1 MNYYENFV
9 LIEPSLPDEEIDQV
23 STRIQEQIKK
33 GGGEIIKEDRWG
45 RRKLAYEL
53 NKRTQGY
60 YILYTFK
67 APSDMVK
74 KMETFY
80 KVFDPVFKFMII
92 KLRKKE
98 IEALQEQLKG
108 ATTEKEA

>member
-23 STRIQEQIKK
+23 SNKIQEQIKK
-33 GGGEIIKEDRWG
+33 EGGEIIREDRWG

-67 APSDMVK
+67 APPEIVK

-108 ATTEKEA
+108 TTTEKEA

>member
-23 STRIQEQIKK
+23 SAKIQEEIRK

-67 APSDMVK
+67 APPEIVRS
-74 KMETFY
+74 MERFY
-80 KVFDPVFKFMII
+80 RVYEPVFKFMII
-92 KLRKKE
+92 KLSKKE

-108 ATTEKEA
+108 STTTEEA